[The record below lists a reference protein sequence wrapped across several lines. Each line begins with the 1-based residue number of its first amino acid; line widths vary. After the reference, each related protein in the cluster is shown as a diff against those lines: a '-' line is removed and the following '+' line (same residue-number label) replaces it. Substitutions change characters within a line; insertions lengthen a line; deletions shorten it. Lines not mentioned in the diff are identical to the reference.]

1 MKTKILA
8 LLLLSATLGGGCSKF
23 LEEKP
28 LAEVALDQH
37 FKNLYDVQAAMAG
50 MYSGF
55 QIEMIGVGNAKDN
68 FLEKYLYWG
77 EYRSDNFD
85 RSISY
90 TKDFIDEIVLNGIT
104 PTNQFSDWSG
114 LYNIIGRANLNI
126 KYIPQAAKLDSRI
139 TAQMV
144 DDYLAQCYALRAMCY
159 FYLVRV
165 WGDAPIW
172 LEPYEDLN
180 QPASRPR
187 DKKEK
192 IMDEVIIP
200 DLEKAY
206 TQVDKDAKNPLWTI
220 GSAGICAM
228 MADVY
233 MWKKDY
239 SNTKIWIEKL
249 FLAKSPTGASY
260 AGTNEKNLQ
269 DAATWKAIFTGPL
282 NSKEA
287 IWSIHWDYTKN
298 GCACMQTSWA
308 PNNKPIVVDET
319 AWADLFQPQTTGTPS
334 PDIRPQQTL
343 DVYYGLPNNKRDR
356 FIKWYPTSAAPT
368 KEDPWPA
375 TNQMLPVYLTI
386 YRLADIYLLYAE
398 ALNGLGDKANA
409 LKYLNFVRKRA
420 NLPEY
425 EASNPDL
432 ATAYQ
437 LETAILNER
446 RMELYGEGK
455 RWFDLVRTGRVKE
468 VMDPILKRR
477 QEDAGSLDKPGFLD
491 PQRRVYWPIHRNVL
505 NSNTLLV
512 QNPGYTD

>member
-1 MKTKILA
+1 
-8 LLLLSATLGGGCSKF
+8 
-23 LEEKP
+23 
-28 LAEVALDQH
+28 
-37 FKNLYDVQAAMAG
+37 
-50 MYSGF
+50 
-55 QIEMIGVGNAKDN
+55 
-68 FLEKYLYWG
+68 
-77 EYRSDNFD
+77 
-85 RSISY
+85 
-90 TKDFIDEIVLNGIT
+90 
-104 PTNQFSDWSG
+104 
-114 LYNIIGRANLNI
+114 
-126 KYIPQAAKLDSRI
+126 
-139 TAQMV
+139 
-144 DDYLAQCYALRAMCY
+144 
-159 FYLVRV
+159 
-165 WGDAPIW
+165 
-172 LEPYEDLN
+172 
-180 QPASRPR
+180 
-187 DKKEK
+187 
-192 IMDEVIIP
+192 MDEVIIP

-206 TQVDKDAKNPLWTI
+206 AQVDKDAKNPLWTI
-220 GSAGICAM
+220 GSAGVCAM

-239 SNTKIWIEKL
+239 PNAKIWIEKL

-319 AWADLFQPQTTGTPS
+319 AWVDLFQPQTTGTPS

-356 FIKWYPTSAAPT
+356 FIKWYPTSATPT

-375 TNQMLPVYLTI
+375 TNQMVPVYLTI

-398 ALNGLGDKANA
+398 ALNGLGDKTNA

-491 PQRRVYWPIHRNVL
+491 PQRRVYWPVHRNVL